1 MFGIGWTE
9 IAILLV
15 VGLFV
20 FGPERLPTI
29 VADAARTVR
38 QLRQMAQGL
47 TDDLRSELGPE
58 LADLNLRSLHPQE
71 LLRRH
76 VLDEVGF
83 DDTVAGGVAAGTAV
97 ESLPGAAGPVP
108 PRPARLLVPGEI
120 PPYDL
125 DAT

>member
-97 ESLPGAAGPVP
+97 ESLPGPAGPVP
-108 PRPARLLVPGEI
+108 PRPTRLLVPGEI